1 MQDRFPVQLNICM
14 IMLVLMPIHHAHRLK
29 AYHPRPANRDLM
41 FEKLPTVPTSQE
53 LLDKAFRRASRA
65 EDNESM
71 IQNAGNILSDNLSN
85 MIRKFPSFERL
96 PPFYR
101 EMANV
106 MVGEDRLRI
115 SLSRL
120 GWAAK
125 QTRLITREF
134 TAKIKRSRGQDSTP
148 ARKSAFGRFSSVMR
162 SIEKDLLFL
171 NEARNLLRH
180 IPMVDATL
188 PTILIAGYPN
198 VGKSS
203 FIVLVTGARPEIA
216 SYPFTTRGIFVGHFS
231 RGEQK
236 YQVVDTPGLLDRP
249 MQDRNEIER
258 QTVAA
263 LSHLQGVVLYIVDPS
278 EHCGYPLASQLSL
291 ATDLKEWIKL
301 PMLVVANKAD
311 IADVET
317 GASSGEDFHWKMS
330 TETGEGVDAVQE
342 ELISLL
348 QAAAKEALTAQEQSL
363 GHSQEQ
369 SQSSED
375 RAVQS

>member
-1 MQDRFPVQLNICM
+1 
-14 IMLVLMPIHHAHRLK
+14 
-29 AYHPRPANRDLM
+29 M

-85 MIRKFPSFERL
+85 LIRKFPSFENL

-120 GWAAK
+120 GWASK

-134 TAKIKRSRGQDSTP
+134 TSKIKRSRGQDSGP
-148 ARKSAFGRFSSVMR
+148 ARRSAFGRFSSVMR

-180 IPMVDATL
+180 IPMVDASL

-203 FIVLVTGARPEIA
+203 FIVRVTGARPEIA
-216 SYPFTTRGIFVGHFS
+216 SYPFTTRGIFVGHFL
-231 RGEQK
+231 RGEQR

-263 LSHLQGVVLYIVDPS
+263 LSHLPGVVLYIVDPS
-278 EHCGYPLASQLSL
+278 EHCGYPLASQISL
-291 ATDLKEWIKL
+291 AGDLKEWINL
-301 PMLVVANKAD
+301 PMLIVANKSD
-311 IADVET
+311 IM
-317 GASSGEDFHWKMS
+317 GEQEGLEGSRDFSLLMS
-330 TETGEGVDAVQE
+330 TETGLGVDVVLEALVG
-342 ELISLL
+342 LL
-348 QAAAKEALTAQEQSL
+348 DAATEKEAFPI
-363 GHSQEQ
+363 
-369 SQSSED
+369 
-375 RAVQS
+375 